1 MKIEVSHRTDI
12 GCVRQMNEDALFI
25 DPHCRVFIVA
35 DGMGG
40 HNAGD
45 VASRIACDFISRALT
60 LESGGIEPAA
70 PEEFL
75 KRSVEQAHEEI
86 LRRSRE
92 EPECEGMGTTV
103 EVLWLTEGHALW
115 AHVGDSRIYRI
126 RNGRMQQ
133 LTRDHSLINE
143 HIQLGLLNPEDARQ
157 SPLRHVILQ
166 ALGARGKVE
175 VETGSET
182 CHPGDLFLLCSDGLT
197 DAVRDEELARI
208 LLSTGDLEV
217 AARNAVEM
225 ARQMGGPDNISLIL
239 IRLS

>member
-45 VASRIACDFISRALT
+45 VASRIACDWISRALT
-60 LESGGIEPAA
+60 ADNAEFECID
-70 PEEFL
+70 PEEL
-75 KRSVEQAHEEI
+75 LRRSVEQAHEDI

-103 EVLWLTEGHALW
+103 EVLWLTRNQALW

-126 RNGRMQQ
+126 RDGRMEQ
-133 LTRDHSLINE
+133 LTRDHSLVNE

-166 ALGARGKVE
+166 ALGSHGKVA
-175 VETGSET
+175 VETGSEIPR
-182 CHPGDLFLLCSDGLT
+182 PGDLFLLCSDGLT
-197 DAVRDEELARI
+197 DAVRDEELSRI
-208 LLSTGDLEV
+208 LLATGDLEA

>member
-12 GCVRQMNEDALFI
+12 GCVRQTNEDALFI
-25 DPHCRVFIVA
+25 DPQCRVFIVA

-60 LESGGIEPAA
+60 SETGDTGRIA
-70 PEEFL
+70 PEELL

-86 LRRSRE
+86 LRRADE
-92 EPECEGMGTTV
+92 EPEYKGMGTTA
-103 EVLWLTEGHALW
+103 EVLWLAEGQARW
-115 AHVGDSRIYRI
+115 AHVGDSRIYLI
-126 RNGRMQQ
+126 RDGQMAQM
-133 LTRDHSLINE
+133 TRDHSLVNE

-166 ALGARGKVE
+166 ALGTQGKIE
-175 VETGSET
+175 VETGST
-182 CHPGDLFLLCSDGLT
+182 LCRPGDLFLLCSDGLT

-208 LLSTGDLEV
+208 LLSAADLEA

-239 IRLS
+239 VRLS